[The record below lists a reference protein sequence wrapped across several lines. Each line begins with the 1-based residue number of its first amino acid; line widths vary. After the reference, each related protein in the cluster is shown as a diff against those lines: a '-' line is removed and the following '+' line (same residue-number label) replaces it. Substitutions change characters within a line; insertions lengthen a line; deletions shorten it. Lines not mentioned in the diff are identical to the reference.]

1 MKIYYGLQ
9 NIKKLKAPVV
19 ALGTFD
25 GVHLGHQQLI
35 RAAVAEAR
43 RSGGTSVV
51 LTFDHIP
58 REILKKNSF
67 GVLLTT
73 TLEKVNLIRE
83 LGIQVI
89 VVLKF
94 NQRLARMTPQDF
106 VRDILVKKLG
116 VQNLWVGEN
125 YRFGAGQ
132 EGTIET
138 LKHFGKRWGY
148 GVKVIPTVH
157 RDGQKVSSSKIRE
170 LLRAGKIRTAAIL
183 LGHPYILSGRII
195 QGRKLGRQLNFP
207 TANLDIDK
215 RTVLPLGVYA
225 AKAMIG
231 KRSWPSA
238 AFIGY
243 RTGTGKNPGEPVV
256 EAHLLGFKGQVY
268 GKVMCLNLVRKI
280 RDARVFR
287 KQEQLA
293 KQIAKDVDVT
303 ARYLNKS
310 L

>member
-1 MKIYYGLQ
+1 MKIYYGLK

-35 RAAVAEAR
+35 RSAVAEAR
-43 RSGGTSVV
+43 RSGGNSVV

-73 TLEKVNLIRE
+73 TTEKIHLIGK
-83 LGIQVI
+83 LGVQVI

-132 EGTIET
+132 AGTIET
-138 LKHFGKRWGY
+138 LKIFGKRWGY
-148 GVKVIPTVH
+148 GIKVVPTVH
-157 RDGQKVSSSKIRE
+157 RYGQKVSSSKIRE
-170 LLRAGKIRTAAIL
+170 LLRAGKIRSAAFL
-183 LGHPYILSGRII
+183 LGHSYILSGKIVK
-195 QGRKLGRQLNFP
+195 GRGVGKQLNFP

-225 AKAMIG
+225 AKAAIG
-231 KRSWPSA
+231 NRSWPAA

-243 RTGTGKNPGEPVV
+243 RVSVKEAPREPVV
-256 EAHLLGFKGQVY
+256 EAHLLGYQGRLY
-268 GKVMCLNLVRKI
+268 GKIMDLELVKKI
-280 RDARVFR
+280 RDARVF
-287 KQEQLA
+287 QNHDLLA
-293 KQIAKDVDVT
+293 RQIDKDVAV
-303 ARYLNKS
+303 AAKILK
-310 L
+310 LE